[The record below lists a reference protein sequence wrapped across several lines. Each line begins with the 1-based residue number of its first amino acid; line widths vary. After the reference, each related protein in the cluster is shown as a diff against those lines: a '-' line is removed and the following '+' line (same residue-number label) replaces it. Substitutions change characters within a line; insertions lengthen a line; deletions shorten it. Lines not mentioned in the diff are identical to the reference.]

1 MEFKIH
7 LCMFCV
13 RLTFMKQKRPGFVLL
28 KFWCNINIGRVT
40 FVQQLQNYYFKHI
53 LLFNNKQLDRTQ
65 VSQLRKVFSK
75 SFSSLYWKHCL
86 QSFKTLEIIQVNKL
100 RIDHKIVKQLFR

>member
-28 KFWCNINIGRVT
+28 KFWCNINIGRVA

-65 VSQLRKVFSK
+65 VSQLRNVFSK
-75 SFSSLYWKHCL
+75 IIILLSQVLLFKAFSLLAPKDL
-86 QSFKTLEIIQVNKL
+86 
-100 RIDHKIVKQLFR
+100 

>member
-28 KFWCNINIGRVT
+28 KFWCNINIGRVA
-40 FVQQLQNYYFKHI
+40 FVQQLQNYYFIKHI

-65 VSQLRKVFSK
+65 VSQLRNVFSK
-75 SFSSLYWKHCL
+75 IIILLPQVLLFKAFSLLAPKDL
-86 QSFKTLEIIQVNKL
+86 
-100 RIDHKIVKQLFR
+100 